1 MQKHKNCGLMSM
13 VMSALLATAMAADAV
28 DPILLCVTAYSCCPT
43 STLRETQELLVD
55 KDYRKLLKGPT
66 PKLKKKIAI
75 CWNLKDP
82 HKTGEWCGEW
92 NTFGMPCDYAEHLYS
107 PTADFSD
114 ERKIAHMKN
123 LMAIYVKSGISF
135 SNALITL
142 RHRTSY

>member
-1 MQKHKNCGLMSM
+1 MN
-13 VMSALLATAMAADAV
+13 ALLATVIVVPMLLDA
-28 DPILLCVTAYSCCPT
+28 TAYTNCPT
-43 STLRETQELLVD
+43 STLRETQTLLTRG
-55 KDYRKLLKGPT
+55 DYRKLLKNVT
-66 PKLKKKIAI
+66 NKLLKKKMEMAI
-75 CWNLKDP
+75 GWNLKDP
-82 HKTGEWCGEW
+82 HKTEAWCKDW

-107 PTADFSD
+107 LTADFSD